1 MDHDEVYRFYTRGR
15 QSGSDVQLIAD
26 SVVTSLQATVHS
38 VRDRFDD
45 FQRLYLYPYCNAQL
59 RIESTQADLDIE
71 IAIYEALK
79 PFGNVNGFP
88 EAIAA
93 VAATLYD
100 DSFDRYFQ
108 ARQHL
113 ADVSRNVCANTEEN
127 LKQACLPRIV
137 DEWSSYEASPYSS
150 PAFSEDMV

>member
-1 MDHDEVYRFYTRGR
+1 MDYQQVYQFYTRGHR
-15 QSGSDVQLIAD
+15 NDDKQLIVD
-26 SVVTSLQATVHS
+26 SVITSLQTTVHS
-38 VRDRFDD
+38 VRDRFDE
-45 FQRLYLYPYCNAQL
+45 FKRLYLYPHCSAQL
-59 RIESTQADLDIE
+59 RIESTKADLDIE

-100 DSFDRYFQ
+100 DSFDAYFQ

-113 ADVSRNVCANTEEN
+113 ADVSRNVCVNTEAN
-127 LKQACLPRIV
+127 LRQACLPEII
-137 DEWSSYEASPYSS
+137 DELSSYEVSPYSS
-150 PAFSEDMV
+150 PAFLDDMV